1 MNLIH
6 SFRIVAIVM
15 LVAVLLQ
22 ACSSNAFD
30 AENPKEYGI
39 NGVYLGQNIKEAMD
53 ILKPTKADF
62 MDMVSRQTYT
72 VDQMAQGAGEAVMG
86 MLLLDRTQLI
96 LKVNAGKVVSIMLG
110 GVPQEDAQ
118 KFKTARG
125 LAMYDS
131 AEQLKKLYGEGT
143 GDKEIVYQGKQYK
156 ANFGIAENKVA
167 WMRFDSL

>member
-1 MNLIH
+1 MNFKH
-6 SFRIVAIVM
+6 SFRIVAIF
-15 LVAVLLQ
+15 LLAIALLQ
-22 ACSSNAFD
+22 ACSSDAFD

-62 MDMVSRQTYT
+62 MDMVSRQSYT
-72 VDQMAQGAGEAVMG
+72 VDQMAQGAGDAVMG
-86 MLLLDRTQLI
+86 MLLLERTQLI
-96 LKVNAGKVVSIMLG
+96 LKVKAGKLQSIMLG

-131 AEQLKKLYGEGT
+131 AAQLKKLYGEGT
-143 GDKEIVYQGKQYK
+143 GDKEIVYQGNQYK
-156 ANFGIAENKVA
+156 ASFGITDDKVA